1 MRQPPY
7 LFNQLCSLLDRGYFD
22 YLVKKHSGNRYVK
35 TYTCWNHLLT
45 MLWAQLTG
53 RKSLRDIEF
62 SLRGLSGKLYQLGI
76 GRSIS
81 HSTISE
87 ANATRDVAIYRGIA
101 ERMMEKAA
109 RAGIVKAELA
119 DLFGGLAVAGL
130 YAVDSSTVHLDL
142 SRYPWSVPQRNGGG
156 IRLHTM
162 LDILREIP
170 VTCLVTG
177 NEERDQTFMDDY
189 RYAPHCLYL
198 FDKAYVKAKSL
209 FRIHK
214 AGAYFIVRPKGN
226 MRFDTIRSKDTA
238 NAEDCRVLADLTVTF
253 SSAPSRRAYPEELRL
268 VHYYSPEKKET
279 ISFLTNHN
287 GLPADVVAYAYK
299 NRWAIEVFFKW
310 LKQNLRIEDFF
321 GRSANAVSIQVYTAV
336 TAQCL
341 IALFSD
347 RHGASCSNYELTRA
361 LSLSLAERRL
371 AADWIQELRE
381 AADPRLPE
389 PDEELNLFN
398 WQNVS
403 SDQLNLPGNGVKQQC

>member
-1 MRQPPY
+1 M
-7 LFNQLCSLLDRGYFD
+7 LDRGYFD
-22 YLVKKHSGNRYVK
+22 YLVKKHGGNRHVK

-62 SLRGLSGKLYQLGI
+62 SLRGLRGKLYQLDL
-76 GRSIS
+76 GRNIS

-119 DLFGGLAVAGL
+119 DL

-226 MRFDTIRSKDTA
+226 MRFDTIRAKDTA
-238 NAEDCRVLADLTVTF
+238 NAEDCRVLADLTVSF

-268 VHYYSPEKKET
+268 VHYYSPEKRGT

-321 GRSANAVSIQVYTAV
+321 GRSANV
-336 TAQCL
+336 
-341 IALFSD
+341 
-347 RHGASCSNYELTRA
+347 
-361 LSLSLAERRL
+361 
-371 AADWIQELRE
+371 
-381 AADPRLPE
+381 
-389 PDEELNLFN
+389 
-398 WQNVS
+398 
-403 SDQLNLPGNGVKQQC
+403 